1 MAKRLNVGD
10 LNRLYRDAETVD
22 KTIFSEQ
29 RSNILLIAGEHYSKR
44 AHNYFSQIRDNRDM
58 TDYQKLRL
66 AKNHTHKIH
75 RRYVTSILKYASGV
89 SIVPHNDTEMQD
101 QKAAE
106 LNSSVWEDAKYR
118 YRLKEKARHYASDYV
133 GIGEVAVKLTWNPDG
148 GAFKGFEQQ
157 VDEFG
162 EPVFDE
168 EGEPVADK
176 DLPVFEGDFE
186 FERLFG
192 FNLLRA
198 PEAKTMD
205 ESPYLIYRKMVSTK
219 VLRERYKH
227 DPDKLK
233 AITEGNGEEYVVF
246 EATRG
251 GYEKAKGQT
260 PVREYFFRPCA
271 KYPQGRYFISTQG
284 AILEEGELPFG
295 VFPIVYA
302 GFDEHPTSPRGRGLV
317 KQVRPYQAEINRAS
331 SAMALHQITIGDD
344 KVIYQSGTK
353 LAPGA
358 LLPGVRG
365 ITYQGSPPQ
374 ILQGR
379 DGGQYQNYINSQ
391 IQELYSVVDLVD
403 MLQPD
408 GEKASPDMYAML
420 FRSAKQRQNISVYS
434 EKFEQFMVDLCTL
447 FLTLARQYYPDD
459 KVIPAVG
466 RKELVNM
473 AEFRQ
478 TSPLHYQIKV
488 VPEDDTLDTQFGKQL
503 TFQHLL
509 QYAGGQLSREDI
521 GRVMRNMP
529 FANSEDTFEDF
540 TIDAD
545 DAKNMILALERGEY
559 PDSIPEDNHDYLI
572 KRLTNRI
579 KQADF
584 KYLAPEIQQAYYQKR
599 QEHQQFLAEQEQKI
613 LAAKNEY
620 IPADGPMIACDM
632 YVEQDD
638 PNKAPKR
645 ARIPQRALD
654 WLVKQLKSQNGS
666 LERLEQMN
674 GGAAEELAGMLT
686 PGGGQAGPQ
695 AQMMPGQLQ

>member
-1 MAKRLNVGD
+1 
-10 LNRLYRDAETVD
+10 
-22 KTIFSEQ
+22 
-29 RSNILLIAGEHYSKR
+29 
-44 AHNYFSQIRDNRDM
+44 
-58 TDYQKLRL
+58 
-66 AKNHTHKIH
+66 
-75 RRYVTSILKYASGV
+75 
-89 SIVPHNDTEMQD
+89 
-101 QKAAE
+101 
-106 LNSSVWEDAKYR
+106 
-118 YRLKEKARHYASDYV
+118 
-133 GIGEVAVKLTWNPDG
+133 
-148 GAFKGFEQQ
+148 
-157 VDEFG
+157 
-162 EPVFDE
+162 
-168 EGEPVADK
+168 
-176 DLPVFEGDFE
+176 
-186 FERLFG
+186 
-192 FNLLRA
+192 
-198 PEAKTMD
+198 
-205 ESPYLIYRKMVSTK
+205 
-219 VLRERYKH
+219 
-227 DPDKLK
+227 
-233 AITEGNGEEYVVF
+233 
-246 EATRG
+246 
-251 GYEKAKGQT
+251 
-260 PVREYFFRPCA
+260 
-271 KYPQGRYFISTQG
+271 
-284 AILEEGELPFG
+284 
-295 VFPIVYA
+295 
-302 GFDEHPTSPRGRGLV
+302 
-317 KQVRPYQAEINRAS
+317 
-331 SAMALHQITIGDD
+331 MALHQITIGDD

-529 FANSEDTFEDF
+529 FANSEETFEDF

>member
-1 MAKRLNVGD
+1 
-10 LNRLYRDAETVD
+10 
-22 KTIFSEQ
+22 
-29 RSNILLIAGEHYSKR
+29 
-44 AHNYFSQIRDNRDM
+44 
-58 TDYQKLRL
+58 
-66 AKNHTHKIH
+66 
-75 RRYVTSILKYASGV
+75 
-89 SIVPHNDTEMQD
+89 
-101 QKAAE
+101 
-106 LNSSVWEDAKYR
+106 
-118 YRLKEKARHYASDYV
+118 
-133 GIGEVAVKLTWNPDG
+133 
-148 GAFKGFEQQ
+148 
-157 VDEFG
+157 
-162 EPVFDE
+162 
-168 EGEPVADK
+168 
-176 DLPVFEGDFE
+176 
-186 FERLFG
+186 
-192 FNLLRA
+192 
-198 PEAKTMD
+198 
-205 ESPYLIYRKMVSTK
+205 
-219 VLRERYKH
+219 
-227 DPDKLK
+227 
-233 AITEGNGEEYVVF
+233 
-246 EATRG
+246 
-251 GYEKAKGQT
+251 
-260 PVREYFFRPCA
+260 
-271 KYPQGRYFISTQG
+271 
-284 AILEEGELPFG
+284 
-295 VFPIVYA
+295 
-302 GFDEHPTSPRGRGLV
+302 
-317 KQVRPYQAEINRAS
+317 
-331 SAMALHQITIGDD
+331 
-344 KVIYQSGTK
+344 
-353 LAPGA
+353 
-358 LLPGVRG
+358 
-365 ITYQGSPPQ
+365 
-374 ILQGR
+374 
-379 DGGQYQNYINSQ
+379 
-391 IQELYSVVDLVD
+391 
-403 MLQPD
+403 
-408 GEKASPDMYAML
+408 
-420 FRSAKQRQNISVYS
+420 
-434 EKFEQFMVDLCTL
+434 
-447 FLTLARQYYPDD
+447 
-459 KVIPAVG
+459 
-466 RKELVNM
+466 LVNM

-584 KYLAPEIQQAYYQKR
+584 KYLVPEIQQAYYQKR